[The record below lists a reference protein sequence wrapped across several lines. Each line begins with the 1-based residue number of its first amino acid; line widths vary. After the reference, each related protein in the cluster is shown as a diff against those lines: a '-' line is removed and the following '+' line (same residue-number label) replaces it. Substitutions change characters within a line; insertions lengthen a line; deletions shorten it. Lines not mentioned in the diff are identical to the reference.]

1 MAIRRHDKE
10 DAKKK
15 EPSQSIDLL
24 RDFLLSVSLDDI
36 TGSRTSPKGTFMKKT
51 FLQPIYSVITA
62 PNPGPLAIARYM
74 TVT

>member
-24 RDFLLSVSLDDI
+24 RDFLLSVSLDDT
-36 TGSRTSPKGTFMKKT
+36 TGSRASPKGTFMKKT
-51 FLQPIYSVITA
+51 FLQPIYSVIVSHLTLERVF
-62 PNPGPLAIARYM
+62 NILDCQ
-74 TVT
+74 